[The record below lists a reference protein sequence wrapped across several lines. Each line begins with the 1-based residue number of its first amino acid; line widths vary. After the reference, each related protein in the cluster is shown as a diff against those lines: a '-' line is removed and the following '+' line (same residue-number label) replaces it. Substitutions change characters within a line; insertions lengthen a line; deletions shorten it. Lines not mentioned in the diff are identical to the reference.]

1 MNDCSIHTVPPVLRG
16 FWQSMVARREKGY
29 FLFEIATDEL
39 PMLKVRIPLPML
51 GRVILIKFSGKKKTV
66 MKVRR

>member
-1 MNDCSIHTVPPVLRG
+1 
-16 FWQSMVARREKGY
+16 MVARREKGY

-51 GRVILIKFSGKKKTV
+51 GRVTLIKFSGKKKKV
-66 MKVRR
+66 MKGGD